1 MNEERKEEER
11 DIVMFCEGN
20 CNFCEKDF
28 IKQ

>member
-1 MNEERKEEER
+1 MNEERKKEER

-28 IKQ
+28 IK